1 MGSAPPASRGLTQ
14 IPTSSK
20 RFLGAKDLSLSLSD
34 PWAVRR
40 DPSLSPLEG
49 VSGLEER
56 VLDAP
61 TKLRQEEPGSR
72 IDSPHFSLRL
82 SDPSPDGFDPIWE
95 VAWPALPH
103 PPGNVQGSEIHIL
116 IFHIMLLRQDS

>member
-1 MGSAPPASRGLTQ
+1 MTYCVPGMGSAPPASRGLAQ

-20 RFLGAKDLSLSLSD
+20 RFLGTKDLSLRLSD

-40 DPSLSPLEG
+40 EPGLSPLEG

-56 VLDAP
+56 VLNAP

-72 IDSPHFSLRL
+72 TDSHHFSLRL
-82 SDPSPDGFDPIWE
+82 YDPSPDALAPSGGWPGLPSLIPLGMCKE
-95 VAWPALPH
+95 VKFT
-103 PPGNVQGSEIHIL
+103 S
-116 IFHIMLLRQDS
+116 